1 MLNYQRV
8 SIFQLLD
15 VCWRS
20 VPRIWVSSQT
30 LYFKLS
36 LYIHC
41 IVVHYKIICHC
52 IHKIEPKRED
62 IPTSFRMFFGA
73 VIRLLALQASF
84 QDLSRRFEEFEAV
97 SRKTVHRLWSR
108 MKNNPLVQAISVCVF
123 WGDQWNQVDPQQVA
137 LWTMLEDEWI
147 LW

>member
-1 MLNYQRV
+1 
-8 SIFQLLD
+8 
-15 VCWRS
+15 
-20 VPRIWVSSQT
+20 
-30 LYFKLS
+30 
-36 LYIHC
+36 
-41 IVVHYKIICHC
+41 
-52 IHKIEPKRED
+52 
-62 IPTSFRMFFGA
+62 
-73 VIRLLALQASF
+73 LALQASF